1 MFNDVV
7 QTSDCA
13 HIVLCQFVV
22 GVSLAPVA
30 CSVLDTIH
38 LVVGY
43 GGPAQMPLCNA
54 SLVAFAATVRGLM
67 LWSRRGAVSNIA
79 NVSAGNVPIGH
90 IQNGNVE
97 AAIAALRV
105 DPVFFQPLDRALSD
119 AYYRGGV
126 AALAALPKIPDPFR
140 AVQRFLASMED
151 MTAPN
156 SGQDHTSQT
165 SSPPLPKE

>member
-1 MFNDVV
+1 MAFPSEVQAILDALEPEVRKAFLDAVGRITSQAQLQTVV
-7 QTSDCA
+7 
-13 HIVLCQFVV
+13 
-22 GVSLAPVA
+22 
-30 CSVLDTIH
+30 
-38 LVVGY
+38 
-43 GGPAQMPLCNA
+43 
-54 SLVAFAATVRGLM
+54 
-67 LWSRRGAVSNIA
+67 
-79 NVSAGNVPIGH
+79 GH
-90 IQNGNVE
+90 IQNGNIE

-151 MTAPN
+151 MTAPTC
-156 SGQDHTSQT
+156 GQDHTPQT

>member
-1 MFNDVV
+1 MAFPSEV
-7 QTSDCA
+7 QAILDAMEPEVRKAFLDAIGRITS
-13 HIVLCQFVV
+13 Q
-22 GVSLAPVA
+22 
-30 CSVLDTIH
+30 
-38 LVVGY
+38 
-43 GGPAQMPLCNA
+43 AQLQ
-54 SLVAFAATVRGLM
+54 TV
-67 LWSRRGAVSNIA
+67 
-79 NVSAGNVPIGH
+79 IGH
-90 IQNGNVE
+90 VQNGNIE

-151 MTAPN
+151 MTAPAC
-156 SGQDHTSQT
+156 GQDHMSQT

>member
-1 MFNDVV
+1 MAFPSEVQAILDALEPEVRKAFLDAIGRITSQAQLQTVV
-7 QTSDCA
+7 
-13 HIVLCQFVV
+13 
-22 GVSLAPVA
+22 
-30 CSVLDTIH
+30 
-38 LVVGY
+38 
-43 GGPAQMPLCNA
+43 
-54 SLVAFAATVRGLM
+54 
-67 LWSRRGAVSNIA
+67 
-79 NVSAGNVPIGH
+79 GH
-90 IQNGNVE
+90 IQNGNIE

-156 SGQDHTSQT
+156 CGQDHTSQT

>member
-1 MFNDVV
+1 MAFPSEVQAILDALEPEVRKAFLDAIGRITSQAQLQTVV
-7 QTSDCA
+7 
-13 HIVLCQFVV
+13 
-22 GVSLAPVA
+22 
-30 CSVLDTIH
+30 
-38 LVVGY
+38 
-43 GGPAQMPLCNA
+43 
-54 SLVAFAATVRGLM
+54 
-67 LWSRRGAVSNIA
+67 
-79 NVSAGNVPIGH
+79 GH
-90 IQNGNVE
+90 IQNGNIE

-156 SGQDHTSQT
+156 CGQEHTSQI

>member
-1 MFNDVV
+1 MAFPSEV
-7 QTSDCA
+7 QAILGALEPEVRKAFLDAIGRITS
-13 HIVLCQFVV
+13 Q
-22 GVSLAPVA
+22 
-30 CSVLDTIH
+30 
-38 LVVGY
+38 
-43 GGPAQMPLCNA
+43 AQLQ
-54 SLVAFAATVRGLM
+54 TV
-67 LWSRRGAVSNIA
+67 
-79 NVSAGNVPIGH
+79 IGH
-90 IQNGNVE
+90 IQNGNIE

>member
-1 MFNDVV
+1 MAFPSEV
-7 QTSDCA
+7 QA
-13 HIVLCQFVV
+13 
-22 GVSLAPVA
+22 
-30 CSVLDTIH
+30 VLDTLEPEVRKAFLDAI
-38 LVVGY
+38 GRITSQ
-43 GGPAQMPLCNA
+43 AQLQ
-54 SLVAFAATVRGLM
+54 T
-67 LWSRRGAVSNIA
+67 I
-79 NVSAGNVPIGH
+79 IGH

-140 AVQRFLASMED
+140 VVQRFLASMED

-165 SSPPLPKE
+165 SSPPSPKE

>member
-1 MFNDVV
+1 MAFPSEV
-7 QTSDCA
+7 QV
-13 HIVLCQFVV
+13 I
-22 GVSLAPVA
+22 
-30 CSVLDTIH
+30 LDTLEPEVRKAFLDAI
-38 LVVGY
+38 GRITSQ
-43 GGPAQMPLCNA
+43 AQLQ
-54 SLVAFAATVRGLM
+54 T
-67 LWSRRGAVSNIA
+67 I
-79 NVSAGNVPIGH
+79 IGH

-151 MTAPN
+151 MTALN

-165 SSPPLPKE
+165 SSQPLPKE

>member
-1 MFNDVV
+1 MAFPSEV
-7 QTSDCA
+7 QV
-13 HIVLCQFVV
+13 I
-22 GVSLAPVA
+22 
-30 CSVLDTIH
+30 LDTLEPEVRKAFLDAI
-38 LVVGY
+38 GRITSQ
-43 GGPAQMPLCNA
+43 AQLQ
-54 SLVAFAATVRGLM
+54 T
-67 LWSRRGAVSNIA
+67 I
-79 NVSAGNVPIGH
+79 IGH

>member
-1 MFNDVV
+1 MAFPSEV
-7 QTSDCA
+7 QAIIDALEPEVRKAFLDAIGRITSQA
-13 HIVLCQFVV
+13 QLQ
-22 GVSLAPVA
+22 
-30 CSVLDTIH
+30 TI
-38 LVVGY
+38 
-43 GGPAQMPLCNA
+43 
-54 SLVAFAATVRGLM
+54 
-67 LWSRRGAVSNIA
+67 
-79 NVSAGNVPIGH
+79 IGH

-151 MTAPN
+151 MTALN

>member
-1 MFNDVV
+1 MAFPSEVQAILDALEPEVRKAFLDAIGRITSQAQLQTVV
-7 QTSDCA
+7 
-13 HIVLCQFVV
+13 
-22 GVSLAPVA
+22 
-30 CSVLDTIH
+30 
-38 LVVGY
+38 
-43 GGPAQMPLCNA
+43 
-54 SLVAFAATVRGLM
+54 
-67 LWSRRGAVSNIA
+67 
-79 NVSAGNVPIGH
+79 GH
-90 IQNGNVE
+90 IQNGNIE

-151 MTAPN
+151 MTAPTC
-156 SGQDHTSQT
+156 GQDHTLQT

>member
-1 MFNDVV
+1 MAFPSEVQAILDALEPDVRKAFLDAIGRITSQAQL
-7 QTSDCA
+7 QT
-13 HIVLCQFVV
+13 I
-22 GVSLAPVA
+22 
-30 CSVLDTIH
+30 
-38 LVVGY
+38 
-43 GGPAQMPLCNA
+43 
-54 SLVAFAATVRGLM
+54 
-67 LWSRRGAVSNIA
+67 
-79 NVSAGNVPIGH
+79 IGH

-151 MTAPN
+151 MTEPN

>member
-1 MFNDVV
+1 MAFPSEVQAILDALEPDVRKAFLDAIGRITSQAQL
-7 QTSDCA
+7 QT
-13 HIVLCQFVV
+13 I
-22 GVSLAPVA
+22 
-30 CSVLDTIH
+30 
-38 LVVGY
+38 
-43 GGPAQMPLCNA
+43 
-54 SLVAFAATVRGLM
+54 
-67 LWSRRGAVSNIA
+67 
-79 NVSAGNVPIGH
+79 IGH

>member
-1 MFNDVV
+1 MAFPSEV
-7 QTSDCA
+7 QAILDALEPEVRKAFLDAIGRITSQA
-13 HIVLCQFVV
+13 QLQ
-22 GVSLAPVA
+22 
-30 CSVLDTIH
+30 TI
-38 LVVGY
+38 
-43 GGPAQMPLCNA
+43 
-54 SLVAFAATVRGLM
+54 
-67 LWSRRGAVSNIA
+67 
-79 NVSAGNVPIGH
+79 IGH